1 MNIHFMQIPTDTCD
15 IHLYLLASI
24 QEIIYVL
31 IISVEA
37 LYKLCNTEQQ
47 QQIFKKATGKVNV
60 IYYYS
65 LS

>member
-1 MNIHFMQIPTDTCD
+1 MQIPTDACD

-24 QEIIYVL
+24 QEIIYML

>member
-1 MNIHFMQIPTDTCD
+1 MQIPTDACD

-24 QEIIYVL
+24 REIIYVL

>member
-1 MNIHFMQIPTDTCD
+1 MQIPTDACD